1 LLVAGSLRA
10 EDLVER
16 AGQRDRLRAIAAR
29 IDQHDA
35 VPEVA
40 PIDPIL
46 AGGSD
51 RRLQRRTQVDVE
63 LVVPGRRAVAA
74 VGGVGKVA
82 SSALAITWPL
92 RKVSLNIL
100 NGKR

>member
-1 LLVAGSLRA
+1 LVAGSLRA

-40 PIDPIL
+40 PIDPFW
-46 AGGSD
+46 
-51 RRLQRRTQVDVE
+51 Q
-63 LVVPGRRAVAA
+63 AA
-74 VGGVGKVA
+74 VTAGCSA
-82 SSALAITWPL
+82 APRLTLNSSYQDAEL
-92 RKVSLNIL
+92 
-100 NGKR
+100 